1 MGRLTAEAPDTP
13 GTLSRLSQA
22 PQAGGNIIALGTFS
36 GETIASTLLTIKV
49 EGIEEQ
55 NLKKALEPQ
64 VLEPLT
70 CACLSNKNRKKA
82 RCKPALAEL

>member
-1 MGRLTAEAPDTP
+1 VPDTP

-22 PQAGGNIIALGTFS
+22 IYEAGGNIIALGTFS

-55 NLKKALEPQ
+55 NLKKALEPH
-64 VLEPLT
+64 VLKLT
-70 CACLSNKNRKKA
+70 DVRML
-82 RCKPALAEL
+82 